1 MIHKLTEKK
10 SYTGTASK
18 LNGCRFFTFYIKL
31 FKKFKPNP
39 LPICLIDVKRKE
51 ELLTMKQER
60 LVKKAQKGNDK
71 AYLTLFQQYEAD
83 IYRMAYVYVKNKDD
97 ALDLVQEVAYQ
108 SFKKIGTLK
117 NPEYLKTWLMKIT
130 INCALNLLNTN
141 KKVIPLSLGFE
152 VLTGAEDEDIALT
165 LSLQELIDT
174 LKEDEKSII
183 LLKYY
188 DDRTLKEISEI
199 LDIPLGTAKSIL
211 YRALDKL
218 RQNAKEVG
226 NYG

>member
-1 MIHKLTEKK
+1 M
-10 SYTGTASK
+10 
-18 LNGCRFFTFYIKL
+18 
-31 FKKFKPNP
+31 KPNR
-39 LPICLIDVKRKE
+39 LAVCLIDENNMKGGV
-51 ELLTMKQER
+51 TMKLER
-60 LVKKAQKGNDK
+60 LVKKAQKGDDQ
-71 AYLTLFQQYEAD
+71 AYLMLFQQYETD
-83 IYRMAYVYVKNKDD
+83 IYRMAYVYVKNQED

-117 NPEYLKTWLMKIT
+117 KAEYFKTWLMKIT
-130 INCALNLLNTN
+130 INCALNLINKN
-141 KKVIPLSLGFE
+141 KKVVPLSLDFD
-152 VLTGAEDEDIALT
+152 VLVGEEDEDIALT
-165 LSLQELIDT
+165 LSLHTLIDT

-199 LDIPLGTAKSIL
+199 LDIPLGTVKSVL

-218 RQNAKEVG
+218 RQNLKGVE